1 MFSGDVP
8 STFAPVSDLPVTP
21 DYVIGPGDELRLQIW
36 GQVNQQGRFVVDR
49 TGAISVPQV
58 GTVHVAGQQYGQL
71 NEFLR
76 DEFGRVYRNFNLDV
90 TMGQLR
96 SIQVFVVGQAR
107 RPGSY
112 TISSL
117 STLLNA
123 LFASGGPTA
132 QGSLRDIQVKRG
144 AQTVV
149 HFDLYDLLLHGDK
162 SKDVRLSPG
171 DVIFIPTAGPQ
182 VALLGSVNT
191 PAIYELKKDVA
202 QTTVG
207 DLLELGG
214 GRTSSA
220 AGSPARLERIV
231 DRRD

>member
-1 MFSGDVP
+1 M
-8 STFAPVSDLPVTP
+8 
-21 DYVIGPGDELRLQIW
+21 
-36 GQVNQQGRFVVDR
+36 
-49 TGAISVPQV
+49 
-58 GTVHVAGQQYGQL
+58 
-71 NEFLR
+71 
-76 DEFGRVYRNFNLDV
+76 
-90 TMGQLR
+90 
-96 SIQVFVVGQAR
+96 VGQAR

-149 HFDLYDLLLHGDK
+149 HFDLYELLLHGDK

-182 VALLGSVNT
+182 VALLGSVST
-191 PAIYELKKDVA
+191 PAIYELKKDAA

-220 AGSPARLERIV
+220 AGSQARLERIV
-231 DRRD
+231 DRTALSVIDVDLSKPDSTPLQNGDIVSVISIVDAV

>member
-1 MFSGDVP
+1 
-8 STFAPVSDLPVTP
+8 
-21 DYVIGPGDELRLQIW
+21 
-36 GQVNQQGRFVVDR
+36 
-49 TGAISVPQV
+49 
-58 GTVHVAGQQYGQL
+58 
-71 NEFLR
+71 
-76 DEFGRVYRNFNLDV
+76 
-90 TMGQLR
+90 MGQLR

-162 SKDVRLSPG
+162 SKDVPLSPG

-191 PAIYELKKDVA
+191 SAIYELKKGA
-202 QTTVG
+202 QTNVG
-207 DLLELGG
+207 DLLELEEGG
-214 GRTSSA
+214 PAALPEAKPDWNESS
-220 AGSPARLERIV
+220 IV
-231 DRRD
+231 RD